1 MIINT
6 VDTSA
11 FQSEIMKTIS
21 INTKLAFGAF
31 AQPHARH
38 ESQSLDN
45 TKLSNQLNE
54 GTTKLYMFSDLTNSP
69 FIIDYVIIPYVRK
82 PIVHIVQ
89 EVFINQFCK
98 EIA

>member
-1 MIINT
+1 MRSKQHIFLVIINT

-11 FQSEIMKTIS
+11 FQSEIIKTIS

-38 ESQSLDN
+38 ESLDN

-69 FIIDYVIIPYVRK
+69 FIIDYVIIPYVSL
-82 PIVHIVQ
+82 
-89 EVFINQFCK
+89 
-98 EIA
+98 